1 MNQDDIYYKAMLSR
15 DYRFD
20 GKFFIGV
27 KTTGIYC
34 RPICPA
40 KPKRENVLFFSDA
53 LAAEQAGFR
62 PCLRCHPEYSPENI
76 SWPGKSE
83 IVQKALNLISQNGM
97 FEMDMANFAQQFG
110 ISDRQLRRLFEKEVG
125 LSPKKVSDL
134 HRLNFA
140 KKLITETSLS
150 LTNVAM
156 SSGFGSLRRF
166 NDAFKKRYKKAP
178 KVMRKTK
185 KIFEKDL
192 YTLHIAYRPPF
203 DWTTLL
209 QYYEKHTIP
218 YLEKVSGNTYQRVFR
233 IDSTIGS
240 FTVHNDEEKAR
251 LELKVHCS
259 DPQVLFAIVN
269 RVRKMFDLDSD
280 PLLIHHHFSEIPYLN
295 RLWNEF
301 PGLRIAQGWN
311 PFEIAVG
318 TILGQVVSVKQASK
332 LMGDLVSHYG
342 EQIVH
347 PLTGEISY
355 LFPTPEALLN
365 ASFDEI
371 KTTNQRKNTI
381 KMICQGIINE
391 EISFDEHQNYE
402 NLKTDLLKIK
412 GLGKWSAEY
421 ILLRALGDTNAF
433 PKDDLLL
440 KRALEIHKEIDLKLV
455 EPWKSYLAVLLWK
468 KYSLSLSKQRIKNEK
483 S

>member
-1 MNQDDIYYKAMLSR
+1 MLSR

-20 GKFFIGV
+20 GKFFVGV

-40 KPKRENVLFFSDA
+40 KPKRENVLFFQNA
-53 LAAEQAGFR
+53 LDAEQAGFR
-62 PCLRCHPEYSPENI
+62 PCLRCHPEFSPETFA
-76 SWPGKSE
+76 WPGKSE
-83 IVQKALNLISQNGM
+83 IVKKALNLISQNVM
-97 FEMDMANFAQQFG
+97 FETDIANFARQLG
-110 ISDRQLRRLFEKEVG
+110 ITDRQLRRLFDKEVG

-150 LTNVAM
+150 LTKVAM
-156 SSGFGSLRRF
+156 SAGFASVRRF
-166 NDAFKKRYKKAP
+166 NDAFKKRYNKAP
-178 KVMRKTK
+178 RFMRKTK
-185 KIFEKDL
+185 SDSKKDA

-209 QYYEKHTIP
+209 QYYEKHLIP
-218 YLEKVSGNTYQRVFR
+218 YLEKVTKNSYQRVFK
-233 IDSTIGS
+233 IGSTYGS
-240 FTVHNDEEKAR
+240 FTVLNDEENAR

-259 DPQVLFAIVN
+259 DPNVLFAVVN

-280 PLLIHHHFSEIPYLN
+280 PLLIHHQFSKIPYLN
-295 RLWNEF
+295 QLWEEF
-301 PGLRIAQGWN
+301 PGLRIAQGWD

-332 LMGDLVSHYG
+332 LMGDLVCQYG
-342 EQIVH
+342 EEIVH
-347 PLTGEISY
+347 PITSEKSY
-355 LFPTPEALLN
+355 LFPTPETLLN
-365 ASFDEI
+365 ASFNQI

-381 KMICQGIINE
+381 KMICQSLING
-391 EISFDEHQNYE
+391 EINFSEHQNYE
-402 NLKTDLLKIK
+402 SLKTNLQKIK
-412 GLGKWSAEY
+412 GLGNWSAEY

-440 KRALEIHKEIDLKLV
+440 KRALQLHKEIDLNLV
-455 EPWKSYLAVLLWK
+455 EPWKGYLAVLLWK
-468 KYSLSLSKQRIKNEK
+468 KYAVILSKQRIKNENIK
-483 S
+483 I